1 MKKQKNISIK
11 AKLLGSIIP
20 VVVVIVLALVLIS
33 YQASAGI
40 IEKYSQNLLES
51 SVSNQSS
58 KIEAWLNEN
67 IASFQMAK
75 TTIEEIHP
83 DDAQLKTILDGYYG
97 YNDNY
102 PDGLYVADSNGNM
115 ITATG
120 SSKKDT
126 NPTQSTWYKEGLT
139 RVNMA
144 VGSAYKDATGANVI
158 SASGILDD
166 GTDNIRVISAD
177 MTLDRIAII
186 VNSFIDMDDAEAFLV
201 DKNTGTILANRESSL
216 ISQKL
221 GASGQSEYY
230 SKVAEKVAEKVADK
244 SYDFTTID
252 GNMTVFKEVDGT
264 DWLLVSYIPKDVV
277 LADLINLRTIMIIV
291 GIISVIIL
299 CILVERMTHVVVKPV
314 KQMTNAITQMA
325 SGDFTV
331 AIAAKGRDEIAQM
344 GYSIQAFLESM
355 KQMIAQIGK
364 VSDRLN
370 EQAGSSKSV
379 SVEMNMAADIQSKS
393 MMELNDTVDQLSVS
407 VNEIAQNATQLAGV
421 AAETKQDGD
430 SVDSKMRQ
438 TVEVSKKGRQDME
451 QVGNAL
457 TSIEESIRNLENA
470 VNKVGAA
477 SKEIVNIIKFIGDI
491 ADETNL
497 LSLNASIEAARAGEA
512 GRGFAVVASEIG
524 TLANNSAESVANI
537 TELITEINRLVE
549 NAVSQA
555 GSSVDEIADSAML
568 IHTAVDTFNTIY
580 NNINDTNSLMANVV
594 EKIGQVDEV
603 ATNVAAICEE
613 QAASSDEIMATSES
627 MLGQAKNISKNSGQ
641 VEVSAE
647 ELAASAQQLYSEIQQ
662 FKI

>member
-20 VVVVIVLALVLIS
+20 VVVFIVLALVLIS

-67 IASFQMAK
+67 LASFQMAK
-75 TTIEEIHP
+75 TTIEKIHP

-102 PDGLYVADSNGNM
+102 PDGFYVADSNGNM

-126 NPTQSTWYKEGLT
+126 NPTQSTLYKEGLT

-230 SKVAEKVAEKVADK
+230 SKVAEKVTDK

-331 AIAAKGRDEIAQM
+331 AIAAKGMDE
-344 GYSIQAFLESM
+344 
-355 KQMIAQIGK
+355 IAQIGK

-379 SVEMNMAADIQSKS
+379 SAEMNMAADIQSKS

-457 TSIEESIRNLENA
+457 TSIEESIRNLESA

-477 SKEIVNIIKFIGDI
+477 SKEIVNIIKLIGDI

-524 TLANNSAESVANI
+524 TLANNSAESVAHI